1 VRKHFAVTV
10 VTTVQSLNNSTYCM
24 EDPCSVITSHRE
36 ILVTFNKKWHRD
48 SRKQYCET
56 FSTEAWNKLPCSQK
70 ALHTLTN
77 CRECAL
83 QYHDQQLS
91 FPGPICEPPR
101 LVTSK
106 TENLARHH
114 SSNKAEKDNVTRQVL
129 SQLNS
134 VYESVY
140 GHSFTQGVVELAH
153 SDLQKKPTNAEKKK
167 HKWQIQH
174 ECRNTMAKQFR
185 ETDVLTV
192 LFEGQSLSSY
202 KRQRMASSFETPTQK
217 QERTRRPPKQRKHSP
232 SFDKVTWDKEAVLT
246 ALKNW
251 PEGEKIVWSKFAQ
264 RGTGSQGICQRERQ
278 WCRGT
283 RKIKFQTV
291 QQIM

>member
-1 VRKHFAVTV
+1 
-10 VTTVQSLNNSTYCM
+10 M
-24 EDPCSVITSHRE
+24 
-36 ILVTFNKKWHRD
+36 
-48 SRKQYCET
+48 
-56 FSTEAWNKLPCSQK
+56 FSTEAWNKLPHSQK
-70 ALHTLTN
+70 ALGTLTN

-91 FPGPICEPPR
+91 FPGTIYEPPT
-101 LVTSK
+101 LVTSE

-114 SSNKAEKDNVTRQVL
+114 SSDKAEKDNVTRQVL
-129 SQLNS
+129 SELNS

-167 HKWQIQH
+167 HKRQIQH

-217 QERTRRPPKQRKHSP
+217 QERTTSCPPKQREHSP
-232 SFDKVTWDKEAVLT
+232 SLT
-246 ALKNW
+246 RL
-251 PEGEKIVWSKFAQ
+251 P
-264 RGTGSQGICQRERQ
+264 GTKRQ
-278 WCRGT
+278 S
-283 RKIKFQTV
+283 
-291 QQIM
+291 

>member
-1 VRKHFAVTV
+1 MK
-10 VTTVQSLNNSTYCM
+10 S
-24 EDPCSVITSHRE
+24 E
-36 ILVTFNKKWHRD
+36 
-48 SRKQYCET
+48 
-56 FSTEAWNKLPCSQK
+56 
-70 ALHTLTN
+70 
-77 CRECAL
+77 
-83 QYHDQQLS
+83 
-91 FPGPICEPPR
+91 
-101 LVTSK
+101 

-129 SQLNS
+129 SELNS

-167 HKWQIQH
+167 HKRQIQH

-217 QERTRRPPKQRKHSP
+217 QERTTRRPPKQRKHSP
-232 SFDKVTWDKEAVLT
+232 SFDKVTWDEEAVLT

-278 WCRGT
+278 
-283 RKIKFQTV
+283 
-291 QQIM
+291 